1 MTMRWMEQHWSG
13 SCTSQAAAWLPH
25 SLSISQHTM
34 FFQNPKTRHIRA
46 KAYVCPNTGKLSHRS
61 ACQCQCHCASC
72 SAGAIAGAV
81 LVPVPDTS
89 GNELHMLLC
98 IQVPIPTR

>member
-1 MTMRWMEQHWSG
+1 MDG
-13 SCTSQAAAWLPH
+13 AALERELHIA
-25 SLSISQHTM
+25 SRSVVTAFMSISQHTM